1 MRGGRPS
8 RPAEIEVPSVSLGDS
23 PPRPA
28 ETMAD
33 HDQPPAT
40 EALPNEDSLPD
51 DMVEA
56 INGTTEFTLRRR
68 SERVS
73 SRTIGQAFAVLC
85 EVINEPLTLREARRS
100 PQWSLWKQAIVEEI
114 QALRK
119 NDTFD
124 VIDPPPGAHIIGST
138 IKFRVKR
145 DGNCNID
152 RLRARLCAQG
162 FSQLFLINYG
172 DTYSPVARLTSV
184 RVFLALVTNFGLQ
197 VCQCDVPS
205 AYVKASLDTVIYMR
219 QLPGFEI
226 EGKGKVWRLKKALYG
241 LKQAGREWHDEVNS
255 FLVAYG
261 LIATREDACVY
272 TFPDSSLIV
281 LLYVDD
287 ILVGYSDKQEML
299 RLVNALRAKYDVKY
313 LGDVSWFLGMRIKI
327 DVQAGVTTIDQFQFA
342 NEILNRFEMGNCKPS
357 RLPLNSGTFLLAGEE
372 NDELADHVPYRA
384 AVGALLYL
392 SRVSRPDIT
401 FAVNQVAAHANKPR
415 VAHWTAVKQ
424 ILRYIAGT
432 TTMTLT
438 YRRHKEAP
446 PIELFTDADW
456 ANDPEDRKSISGVV
470 VRVFGNTV
478 AWATRRQTIVAK
490 SSTIAEFIA
499 ASMGIEEARWTRML
513 VQTLTKKPLPAIQ
526 AYIDNQSTIARI
538 VNGRSSEAQK
548 TVDCMFFD
556 MKDAHRRGEV
566 VISYCPTE
574 TMVADGLT
582 KALGRLRFQKM
593 QGLIGLHV
601 TDGEPGR

>member
-1 MRGGRPS
+1 
-8 RPAEIEVPSVSLGDS
+8 
-23 PPRPA
+23 
-28 ETMAD
+28 
-33 HDQPPAT
+33 
-40 EALPNEDSLPD
+40 
-51 DMVEA
+51 
-56 INGTTEFTLRRR
+56 
-68 SERVS
+68 
-73 SRTIGQAFAVLC
+73 
-85 EVINEPLTLREARRS
+85 
-100 PQWSLWKQAIVEEI
+100 
-114 QALRK
+114 
-119 NDTFD
+119 
-124 VIDPPPGAHIIGST
+124 
-138 IKFRVKR
+138 
-145 DGNCNID
+145 
-152 RLRARLCAQG
+152 
-162 FSQLFLINYG
+162 
-172 DTYSPVARLTSV
+172 
-184 RVFLALVTNFGLQ
+184 
-197 VCQCDVPS
+197 
-205 AYVKASLDTVIYMR
+205 
-219 QLPGFEI
+219 
-226 EGKGKVWRLKKALYG
+226 LK
-241 LKQAGREWHDEVNS
+241 
-255 FLVAYG
+255 
-261 LIATREDACVY
+261 
-272 TFPDSSLIV
+272 
-281 LLYVDD
+281 
-287 ILVGYSDKQEML
+287 
-299 RLVNALRAKYDVKY
+299 
-313 LGDVSWFLGMRIKI
+313 
-327 DVQAGVTTIDQFQFA
+327 
-342 NEILNRFEMGNCKPS
+342 
-357 RLPLNSGTFLLAGEE
+357 SGTFLLAGEE